1 MHIRPAVLKDV
12 SKACDTLRRSIAELC
27 VADHG
32 NDKAILGQW
41 LANKTPEVF
50 ASWLKDTGNTVLVAD
65 HNGLIAAVGVV
76 NNDGEITCNY
86 VSPDFRFQ
94 GVSKLLLAGLEAV
107 SLKQGNS
114 GTTLFS
120 TKTAHGFYRAA
131 GYKNGGTPFFK
142 FGTESYPM
150 FKRLAQN
157 GPDIAKRS

>member
-1 MHIRPAVLKDV
+1 MHIRPAVLKDA

-32 NDKAILGQW
+32 NDKAILGRW
-41 LANKTPEVF
+41 LANKTPDVF
-50 ASWLKDTGNTVLVAD
+50 ASWLEYTGNTVLVAD

-120 TKTAHGFYRAA
+120 TKKPPTVSIARPDIEMVEHRSSSSERKAIRCSSGSRRAA
-131 GYKNGGTPFFK
+131 
-142 FGTESYPM
+142 
-150 FKRLAQN
+150 RRQ
-157 GPDIAKRS
+157 

>member
-1 MHIRPAVLKDV
+1 MHIRPAVLSDAL
-12 SKACDTLRRSIAELC
+12 KACDTMRRSIAELC

-32 NDKAILGQW
+32 NDKAILGRW

-50 ASWLKDTGNTVLVAD
+50 ASWLKDAGSTVLVAD
-65 HNGLIAAVGVV
+65 CGGLIAAVGAV
-76 NNDGEITCNY
+76 NDDGEITCNY

-94 GVSKLLLAGLEAV
+94 GVSKMMLAGLEAV
-107 SLKQGNS
+107 SLRDGNA
-114 GTTLFS
+114 GATLFS

-131 GYKNGGTPFFK
+131 GYRDGGSPFFK

-157 GPDIAKRS
+157 GTGVAKPS